1 MIVRV
6 ATDIAADRLFDY
18 VVPQELEAS
27 VRLGC
32 RVRVPFGGR
41 EADAYV
47 IELVPGSADSL
58 VRPGRGDSLVPP
70 SDSDPAVR
78 KTLEHPP
85 SGLFTTP
92 SAAFLDS
99 AAWHKS
105 RHLPHY
111 DAPSAAQFIT
121 FRLNDSVPRQV
132 LEQWR
137 AELKMTAFD
146 VASETTGAELRKRI
160 EFYADKG
167 SGCCALDKPEI
178 SCTVQEALLQFHN
191 VRYILYAWSIMPNHV
206 HVLMMP
212 KEGFS
217 VAAIVKTWKGYTAR
231 ICNQML
237 KQSGEF
243 WAKEYFDRFIRTPEH
258 YRNTF
263 SYIMENPV
271 KAGVS
276 REWTWDIDAWNEK
289 CTGEVRREDDAD
301 LALNARRVGD
311 KTVPLPR
318 EDAVLLGDK
327 TVPLPRSEIFVAT
340 RSQEQSLLFDLPSA
354 SLKLKSLL
362 SIDTE
367 EHLSP
372 KLIELARWMANYYC
386 APFELALRCALPA
399 AVRNRDMRAKEQL
412 FVTVV
417 SKGAAD
423 IDASLP
429 CQARAL
435 PDTAVSV
442 CTVAA
447 SAQTEMSAPPSL
459 TTRQKELLENI
470 RRVGGGWLQPLLRE
484 FACTTETL
492 RKLEE
497 KGFIKIEPH
506 QMRRNP
512 LANRKVL
519 PSKPL
524 TLNDEQAKAL
534 EMVVEKIDRTDR
546 TAQSDPTDRKL
557 RPLLLYGVTGSG
569 KTEVYLQAI
578 SRTLE
583 RGKSAIVLV
592 PEIALTPQTVQ
603 RFAARFGERIAVLH
617 SALSEG
623 ERFDEWHRIR
633 TGEAVVVVGPRSALF
648 APVRNLGI
656 IIVDE
661 EHEPSYKQ
669 DETPRYHARDVAVMR
684 AHFEG
689 AVVVL
694 GTATPS
700 METWLNVQKG
710 KYAVAHLTCRV
721 ANRPMPLVRVVDMR
735 LSKAKLFSTELLD
748 AIHLRLERG
757 EQTILFLNR
766 RGHSNSLVCP
776 TCGYAPS
783 CDQCSVS
790 YTYHRSDNC
799 LRCHV
804 CGGWEHVPDKCPS
817 CKDPAFR
824 YAGFGTQKV
833 EDALKKIFS
842 RARVLR
848 MDADVTTRKSSHD
861 EILGLFKS
869 GHADILIGTQMIAK
883 GLDFPNVTLV
893 GVLSADMSLHIPDF
907 RAGERTYQLLA
918 QVSGRAGRDVLPGEV
933 FVQTFTPDHP
943 AILAAASKE
952 EAFCLF
958 AEKEL
963 AEREAGEY
971 PPYTHLVCLG
981 FKGASEER
989 VKFVATTMARELKA
1003 KEKGDSTSSRT
1014 LELSNF
1020 ITSDAYPAP
1029 LAKAKGLFRYQII
1042 LRASTTRLMTQPL
1055 REVIEKVV
1063 IPKEVTFSIDVDA
1076 MNMG

>member
-18 VVPQELEAS
+18 LVPQALEAS

-47 IELVPGSADSL
+47 IEILADSEA
-58 VRPGRGDSLVPP
+58 VGGRRKIVDSL
-70 SDSDPAVR
+70 
-78 KTLEHPP
+78 E
-85 SGLFTTP
+85 LFEMP
-92 SAAFLDS
+92 SA
-99 AAWHKS
+99 
-105 RHLPHY
+105 P
-111 DAPSAAQFIT
+111 P
-121 FRLNDSVPRQV
+121 
-132 LEQWR
+132 
-137 AELKMTAFD
+137 
-146 VASETTGAELRKRI
+146 
-160 EFYADKG
+160 
-167 SGCCALDKPEI
+167 
-178 SCTVQEALLQFHN
+178 
-191 VRYILYAWSIMPNHV
+191 
-206 HVLMMP
+206 
-212 KEGFS
+212 
-217 VAAIVKTWKGYTAR
+217 
-231 ICNQML
+231 
-237 KQSGEF
+237 
-243 WAKEYFDRFIRTPEH
+243 
-258 YRNTF
+258 
-263 SYIMENPV
+263 
-271 KAGVS
+271 
-276 REWTWDIDAWNEK
+276 
-289 CTGEVRREDDAD
+289 
-301 LALNARRVGD
+301 
-311 KTVPLPR
+311 
-318 EDAVLLGDK
+318 
-327 TVPLPRSEIFVAT
+327 
-340 RSQEQSLLFDLPSA
+340 
-354 SLKLKSLL
+354 KLKSLL

-367 EHLSP
+367 EQLSP

-399 AVRNRDMRAKEQL
+399 AVRNRDMHAKEQL
-412 FVTVV
+412 FVKVV
-417 SKGAAD
+417 DKREKVGDSPK
-423 IDASLP
+423 
-429 CQARAL
+429 
-435 PDTAVSV
+435 
-442 CTVAA
+442 
-447 SAQTEMSAPPSL
+447 L
-459 TTRQKELLENI
+459 TPRQKELLENV

-484 FACTTETL
+484 FSCTTETL

-497 KGFIKIEPH
+497 KGFITIEPH
-506 QMRRNP
+506 QMRRDP

-524 TLNDEQAKAL
+524 ALNDEQSKAL
-534 EMVVEKIDRTDR
+534 ELIMGKMARTNQAEPSPEPDR
-546 TAQSDPTDRKL
+546 L
-557 RPLLLYGVTGSG
+557 VRPVLLYGVTGSG

-578 SRTLE
+578 NRALE
-583 RGKSAIVLV
+583 DGKGAIVLV

-603 RFAARFGERIAVLH
+603 RFASRFGQRIAVLH

-633 TGEAVVVVGPRSALF
+633 KGEATVVVGPRSALF

-684 AHFEG
+684 AYFERC
-689 AVVVL
+689 VVVL

-933 FVQTFTPDHP
+933 FVQTFSPDHP

-981 FKGASEER
+981 FKGPSEER
-989 VKFVATTMARELKA
+989 VKFAATMIARELKA
-1003 KEKGDSTSSRT
+1003 KEKGDPANFST
-1014 LELSNF
+1014 LALSNF
-1020 ITSDAYPAP
+1020 LTSSAYPAP

-1055 REVIEKVV
+1055 REVIEKVA

>member
-1 MIVRV
+1 MIVCV

-18 VVPQELEAS
+18 AVPSELETS
-27 VRLGC
+27 VRPGC

-47 IELVPGSADSL
+47 IEIIPG
-58 VRPGRGDSLVPP
+58 
-70 SDSDPAVR
+70 
-78 KTLEHPP
+78 T
-85 SGLFTTP
+85 
-92 SAAFLDS
+92 
-99 AAWHKS
+99 
-105 RHLPHY
+105 
-111 DAPSAAQFIT
+111 
-121 FRLNDSVPRQV
+121 
-132 LEQWR
+132 
-137 AELKMTAFD
+137 
-146 VASETTGAELRKRI
+146 
-160 EFYADKG
+160 ADK
-167 SGCCALDKPEI
+167 P
-178 SCTVQEALLQFHN
+178 
-191 VRYILYAWSIMPNHV
+191 
-206 HVLMMP
+206 
-212 KEGFS
+212 
-217 VAAIVKTWKGYTAR
+217 
-231 ICNQML
+231 
-237 KQSGEF
+237 
-243 WAKEYFDRFIRTPEH
+243 
-258 YRNTF
+258 
-263 SYIMENPV
+263 
-271 KAGVS
+271 
-276 REWTWDIDAWNEK
+276 
-289 CTGEVRREDDAD
+289 VRRKPVESM
-301 LALNARRVGD
+301 
-311 KTVPLPR
+311 
-318 EDAVLLGDK
+318 E
-327 TVPLPRSEIFVAT
+327 
-340 RSQEQSLLFDLPSA
+340 LFDLPSA
-354 SLKLKSLL
+354 PPKLKSIL
-362 SIDTE
+362 SVDAE

-372 KLIELARWMANYYC
+372 KLIELSRWMANYYC

-412 FVTVV
+412 FVKVV
-417 SKGAAD
+417 NKKEEAGSSREEGGGEVLKFEP
-423 IDASLP
+423 ASLSATP
-429 CQARAL
+429 HQGSAKVL
-435 PDTAVSV
+435 KSGKEVKDVS
-442 CTVAA
+442 
-447 SAQTEMSAPPSL
+447 SL
-459 TTRQKELLENI
+459 TTRQKELLDNI

-484 FACTTETL
+484 FSCTTGTL

-497 KGFIKIEPH
+497 KGFITIEPH
-506 QMRRNP
+506 QMRRDP

-524 TLNDEQAKAL
+524 ALNDEQSKAL
-534 EMVVEKIDRTDR
+534 ELIMGKMDRTDR
-546 TAQSDPTDRKL
+546 MDSSNRSHPVV
-557 RPLLLYGVTGSG
+557 RPVLLYGVTGSG

-578 SRTLE
+578 SRALE
-583 RGKSAIVLV
+583 NGKGAIVLV

-603 RFAARFGERIAVLH
+603 RFASRFGQRIAVLH

-633 TGEAVVVVGPRSALF
+633 KGEATVVVGPRSALF
-648 APVRNLGI
+648 APVQNLGI

-684 AHFEG
+684 AYFEQC
-689 AVVVL
+689 VVVL

-766 RGHSNSLVCP
+766 RGHSNSLICP

-783 CDQCSVS
+783 CDECSVS

-799 LRCHV
+799 LRCHI

-817 CKDPAFR
+817 CQDPAFR

-833 EDALKKIFS
+833 EDTLKRIFS
-842 RARVLR
+842 RARILR

-933 FVQTFTPDHP
+933 FVQTFTPEHP
-943 AILAAASKE
+943 AIQAAASKE
-952 EAFCLF
+952 EAFSLF

-981 FKGASEER
+981 FKGPSEER

-1003 KEKGDSTSSRT
+1003 KEKSDLSNFRT
-1014 LELSNF
+1014 CELSNF
-1020 ITSDAYPAP
+1020 RTSSAYPAP
-1029 LAKAKGLFRYQII
+1029 LAKAKGLFRYQVI

-1055 REVIEKVV
+1055 REVIEKIV

>member
-18 VVPQELEAS
+18 AVPQALEAS

-47 IELVPGSADSL
+47 IEILADEK
-58 VRPGRGDSLVPP
+58 
-70 SDSDPAVR
+70 A
-78 KTLEHPP
+78 
-85 SGLFTTP
+85 
-92 SAAFLDS
+92 
-99 AAWHKS
+99 
-105 RHLPHY
+105 
-111 DAPSAAQFIT
+111 
-121 FRLNDSVPRQV
+121 
-132 LEQWR
+132 
-137 AELKMTAFD
+137 
-146 VASETTGAELRKRI
+146 TTGRRKAV
-160 EFYADKG
+160 E
-167 SGCCALDKPEI
+167 SPE
-178 SCTVQEALLQFHN
+178 
-191 VRYILYAWSIMPNHV
+191 
-206 HVLMMP
+206 
-212 KEGFS
+212 
-217 VAAIVKTWKGYTAR
+217 
-231 ICNQML
+231 
-237 KQSGEF
+237 
-243 WAKEYFDRFIRTPEH
+243 
-258 YRNTF
+258 
-263 SYIMENPV
+263 
-271 KAGVS
+271 
-276 REWTWDIDAWNEK
+276 
-289 CTGEVRREDDAD
+289 
-301 LALNARRVGD
+301 
-311 KTVPLPR
+311 
-318 EDAVLLGDK
+318 
-327 TVPLPRSEIFVAT
+327 
-340 RSQEQSLLFDLPSA
+340 LFDLPPSA
-354 SLKLKSLL
+354 PKLKSLL
-362 SIDTE
+362 SVDAE
-367 EHLSP
+367 EQLSP

-386 APFELALRCALPA
+386 APFELTLRCALPA
-399 AVRNRDMRAKEQL
+399 AVRNREMRAKEQL
-412 FVTVV
+412 YVKVGDKREEV
-417 SKGAAD
+417 GSRREEGGDGKEEGGRRREEGGD
-423 IDASLP
+423 SPKL
-429 CQARAL
+429 
-435 PDTAVSV
+435 TA
-442 CTVAA
+442 
-447 SAQTEMSAPPSL
+447 
-459 TTRQKELLENI
+459 RQKELLDNV

-484 FACTTETL
+484 FSCTTETL

-497 KGFIKIEPH
+497 KGYLTIEPH

-524 TLNDEQAKAL
+524 VLNDEQTKAL
-534 EMVVEKIDRTDR
+534 EMIVGKIERTDR
-546 TAQSDPTDRKL
+546 TDQSDPTDRKL

-633 TGEAVVVVGPRSALF
+633 RGEAVVVVGPRSALF
-648 APVRNLGI
+648 APVRDVGI

-689 AVVVL
+689 CVVVL

-721 ANRPMPLVRVVDMR
+721 ANRPMPAVRVVDMR

-776 TCGYAPS
+776 TCGYAPT
-783 CDQCSVS
+783 CDDCSVS

-804 CGGWEHVPDKCPS
+804 CGAWEHVPDKCPS

-833 EDALKKIFS
+833 EEALKKIFS
-842 RARVLR
+842 RARILR

-933 FVQTFTPDHP
+933 FVQTFSPDHP

-989 VKFVATTMARELKA
+989 VKFAATTMARELKA
-1003 KEKGDSTSSRT
+1003 REKVDLSSFRT
-1014 LELSNF
+1014 LELPRRGVACGEAGSNF
-1020 ITSDAYPAP
+1020 IASDAYPAP

-1055 REVIEKVV
+1055 REVLAKIS

>member
-18 VVPQELEAS
+18 AVPKALEVN

-47 IELVPGSADSL
+47 IEIVPGTADTPVRQSNERAQNLSL
-58 VRPGRGDSLVPP
+58 SLEWTQP
-70 SDSDPAVR
+70 
-78 KTLEHPP
+78 T
-85 SGLFTTP
+85 
-92 SAAFLDS
+92 AAFLDD
-99 AAWHKS
+99 AAWQT
-105 RHLPHY
+105 RGYLPHF
-111 DAPSAAQFIT
+111 DNQQAVQFVT
-121 FRLNDSVPRQV
+121 FRLADSLPAKVVQGWL
-132 LEQWR
+132 LELR
-137 AELKMTAFD
+137 LNGNEPAEDLRC
-146 VASETTGAELRKRI
+146 VELRKRI
-160 EFYADKG
+160 ETFVDNGYG
-167 SGCCALDKPEI
+167 SCHLAQPEI
-178 SCTVQEALLQFHN
+178 AKIVQDCLLRFHGD
-191 VRYILYAWSIMPNHV
+191 RYVLFAWSIMPNHV
-206 HVLMMP
+206 HVLMQAS
-212 KEGFS
+212 KDNKLSE
-217 VAAIVKTWKGYTAR
+217 IVKAWKGCTAR
-231 ICNQML
+231 ACNTFL
-237 KQSGEF
+237 GREGEF
-243 WAKEYFDRFIRTPEH
+243 WAADYFDRFIRTPEH
-258 YRNTF
+258 YRTTVR
-263 SYIMENPV
+263 YIAENPI

-276 REWTWDIDAWNEK
+276 PAWTA
-289 CTGEVRREDDAD
+289 VRMVSENKMGDVPVSS
-301 LALNARRVGD
+301 VGGQ
-311 KTVPLPR
+311 
-318 EDAVLLGDK
+318 EC
-327 TVPLPRSEIFVAT
+327 PRSQGNASGSLSKAMGFARERLPGGQECP
-340 RSQEQSLLFDLPSA
+340 RSQEQALLFDLPA
-354 SLKLKSLL
+354 VVPKLKSLL
-362 SIDTE
+362 SVDAE
-367 EHLSP
+367 EYLSP
-372 KLIELARWMANYYC
+372 KLIDLARWMASYYC
-386 APFELALRCALPA
+386 APFELTLRCALPA
-399 AVRNRDMRAKEQL
+399 AVRNREMRAKEQL
-412 FVTVV
+412 YVKVGDKREEGGD
-417 SKGAAD
+417 SPK
-423 IDASLP
+423 L
-429 CQARAL
+429 
-435 PDTAVSV
+435 TA
-442 CTVAA
+442 
-447 SAQTEMSAPPSL
+447 
-459 TTRQKELLENI
+459 RQKELLDNV

-484 FACTTETL
+484 FSCTTETL

-497 KGFIKIEPH
+497 KGYLTIEPH

-524 TLNDEQAKAL
+524 VLNDEQSKAL
-534 EMVVEKIDRTDR
+534 EMIVGKIERTDR
-546 TAQSDPTDRKL
+546 TDPSDPTDRKL

-648 APVRNLGI
+648 APVRDLGI

-689 AVVVL
+689 CVVVL

-721 ANRPMPLVRVVDMR
+721 ANRPMPAVRVVDMR

-783 CDQCSVS
+783 CDDCSVS

-804 CGGWEHVPDKCPS
+804 CGAWEHVPDKCPS

-848 MDADVTTRKSSHD
+848 MDADVTSRKSSHD

-933 FVQTFTPDHP
+933 FVQTFSPDHP

-958 AEKEL
+958 AENEL

-981 FKGASEER
+981 FKGPSEER

-1003 KEKGDSTSSRT
+1003 KEKVDLSNFRT
-1014 LELSNF
+1014 LELPRRGVACSEAGSNF
-1020 ITSDAYPAP
+1020 IASDAYPAP

-1055 REVIEKVV
+1055 REVLAKIS